1 MRISDWSSD
10 VCSSDLLE
18 RRGIVDPRAEHQQ
31 RALHVAIIEAVAGRV
46 AIVEHQRGLDRN
58 IGIRPRET
66 AAQLG
71 AERVAELVV
80 DRPRKLIE
88 FGHAFAMIALGDR
101 KSVVEGQ
108 SVSGLVDIV
117 GRRILKNNKTRATSS
132 KCY

>member
-1 MRISDWSSD
+1 MRICDWSSD
-10 VCSSDLLE
+10 VCSSDL
-18 RRGIVDPRAEHQQ
+18 
-31 RALHVAIIEAVAGRV
+31 AIIEAVAGRV

-88 FGHAFAMIALGDR
+88 FGLAFAMIALGTDVDIVEIGGNDA
-101 KSVVEGQ
+101 VVAVAHIVGDVDLIFFAPQQQIGRASWWESEGQ
-108 SVSGLVDIV
+108 SV
-117 GRRILKNNKTRATSS
+117 
-132 KCY
+132 